1 MEYEQLYLRISLFIL
16 MKTIQFLFLF
26 VLVQNTIISIFFKK
40 KKMGPAHFILF
51 TILMRELTL
60 PQEKERIRANYHP
73 VLSVL
78 WMLI

>member
-1 MEYEQLYLRISLFIL
+1 MENEQLYLRISLFIL
-16 MKTIQFLFLF
+16 MKTIQLLYLF

-40 KKMGPAHFILF
+40 KMGPAYFILF

-60 PQEKERIRANYHP
+60 PKEKERIRANYHP
-73 VLSVL
+73 VLFVL

>member
-40 KKMGPAHFILF
+40 KDGPYPFILF

-60 PQEKERIRANYHP
+60 PQEKERMRANYHP